1 MLAFG
6 CKKRM
11 KLDGREIRREEWE
24 NVEEQKRILQHAR
37 SLAINLP
44 CAERNIKLSDRNHPP
59 PAPTSSAQPA
69 AEGAFL
75 TIPRRRAGLYG
86 VRKMRVV
93 DIVTIK

>member
-1 MLAFG
+1 
-6 CKKRM
+6 M

-44 CAERNIKLSDRNHPP
+44 CAERNIKLSDRKHPP